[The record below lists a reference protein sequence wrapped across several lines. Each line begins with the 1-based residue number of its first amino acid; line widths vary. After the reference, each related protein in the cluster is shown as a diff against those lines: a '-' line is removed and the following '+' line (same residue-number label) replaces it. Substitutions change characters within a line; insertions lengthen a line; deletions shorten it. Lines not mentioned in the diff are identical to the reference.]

1 MREIIATVTSKGQV
15 TVPAEVRRHLGIEPG
30 GTVAFVIDGDEV
42 RVRPPRFTL
51 ETVLGSIAPLSG
63 TTTADFERQIEAAMD
78 EAAERRVRKL
88 GLG

>member
-15 TVPAEVRRHLGIEPG
+15 TVPAEVRRHLGIKPG
-30 GTVAFVIDGDEV
+30 ATVAFVIDGDEV

-51 ETVLGSIAPLSG
+51 ETVLGSIEPLSG

-88 GLG
+88 GLA